1 MKKNL
6 LFLLVFSFS
15 FVYCY
20 SQPNNNIEN
29 LQIKK
34 ELNDS
39 VVKLKRQI
47 SSLKNKLIVSDSVY
61 NSHFNI
67 LSLSLDSTKK
77 SIDDTRLRESL
88 KSAEHTISF
97 QNSFIQIF
105 AVIFGIIAFLSGFL
119 YFFSIKPLTKQ
130 ADLALDRANSATD
143 KFENKIIEFNKQ
155 LDEKI
160 NTRFDLYEKELN
172 EKKINE
178 IFVDIESDLQNQR
191 KLQIERLTTLG
202 SSLTS
207 DKIDRL
213 FKVIDN
219 KELSL
224 YEKRTIIE
232 VLIQENSY
240 QIQMYF
246 AVWKNLNKEEI
257 SIIDLL
263 YRYYM
268 NNGIEKFLVPISHFV
283 LIPLEPHLEFNRL
296 LDMLPSYPDDIIHLI
311 NCRPLIDS
319 LNKHSRESII
329 NHLNEG
335 MKSWSL
341 VEKDK
346 VEISYLYQKD

>member
-1 MKKNL
+1 MKKA
-6 LFLLVFSFS
+6 LFFVVFSLS
-15 FVYCY
+15 FIYCY
-20 SQPNNNIEN
+20 PQT
-29 LQIKK
+29 
-34 ELNDS
+34 NDS
-39 VVKLKRQI
+39 CEIVKIKNELTKSITLLKDQI
-47 SSLKNKLIVSDSVY
+47 ISIETKLNKSDSI
-61 NSHFNI
+61 FNRKSI
-67 LSLSLDSTKK
+67 DLAESISLTNKN
-77 SIDDTRLRESL
+77 IDDTRLRESL
-88 KSAEHTISF
+88 KSAENTLSF

-105 AVIFGIIAFLSGFL
+105 AVIFGIIAILTGFL

-130 ADLALDRANSATD
+130 ADKALDRANSAID
-143 KFENKIIEFNKQ
+143 KFGNKITEFNTQ
-155 LDEKI
+155 FDDKI

-178 IFVDIESDLQNQR
+178 IFIDIESDLQNQR

-202 SSLTS
+202 SFLNS

-240 QIQMYF
+240 QIQKYF
-246 AVWKNLNKEEI
+246 ATWKNVKQAEI
-257 SIIDLL
+257 SIVDLL

-268 NNGIEKFLVPISHFV
+268 NNRLENFLVPISYFI
-283 LIPLEPHLEFNRL
+283 LIPIEPHIEFNRL
-296 LDMLPSYPDDIIHLI
+296 LDMLPSHPDSIIQLI
-311 NCRPLIDS
+311 NCKSLINS
-319 LNKHSRESII
+319 LNSHSRESII

-346 VEISYLYQKD
+346 VEISYLYQ

>member
-1 MKKNL
+1 MKKAL
-6 LFLLVFSFS
+6 LFTLAFFFLFIN
-15 FVYCY
+15 CY
-20 SQPNNNIEN
+20 SQPKNINESI
-29 LQIKK
+29 QIIN

-39 VVKLKRQI
+39 IIKLKKQI
-47 SSLKNKLIVSDSVY
+47 SGLENRMNVSDSVSE
-61 NSHFNI
+61 NNFKV
-67 LSLSLDSTKK
+67 LSQSLDSTKI

-88 KSAEHTISF
+88 KSAEYTISF

-105 AVIFGIIAFLSGFL
+105 AVIFGIIAFLAGFL
-119 YFFSIKPLTKQ
+119 YFFSIRPLTKQ
-130 ADLALDRANSATD
+130 ADIALDRANSATD
-143 KFENKIIEFNKQ
+143 KFENKITEFNTQ
-155 LDEKI
+155 FDDKI
-160 NTRFDLYEKELN
+160 NTRFDLYEKDLN
-172 EKKINE
+172 EKRINE

-202 SSLTS
+202 SSLNS

-240 QIQMYF
+240 QIKMYF
-246 AVWKNLNKEEI
+246 AIWKNVKKDEI

-268 NNGIEKFLVPISHFV
+268 NNGIENFLVPISYFIF
-283 LIPLEPHLEFNRL
+283 IPVEPHIEFNRL
-296 LDMLPSYPDDIIHLI
+296 LDMLPSYPDGMIQLI
-311 NCRPLIDS
+311 NCKSLIDS
-319 LNKHSRESII
+319 LNKHSRESVI

-335 MKSWSL
+335 MKSWNL

>member
-1 MKKNL
+1 MK
-6 LFLLVFSFS
+6 
-15 FVYCY
+15 
-20 SQPNNNIEN
+20 
-29 LQIKK
+29 
-34 ELNDS
+34 
-39 VVKLKRQI
+39 
-47 SSLKNKLIVSDSVY
+47 
-61 NSHFNI
+61 
-67 LSLSLDSTKK
+67 
-77 SIDDTRLRESL
+77 
-88 KSAEHTISF
+88 
-97 QNSFIQIF
+97 
-105 AVIFGIIAFLSGFL
+105 
-119 YFFSIKPLTKQ
+119 
-130 ADLALDRANSATD
+130 
-143 KFENKIIEFNKQ
+143 
-155 LDEKI
+155 
-160 NTRFDLYEKELN
+160 
-172 EKKINE
+172 KKINE